1 MTDDVK
7 ALVDQIHVQ
16 VQSAHSYADR
26 PLYNHLEVGFRH
38 TPLTPKEREQ
48 RYAEA
53 CRFAAQDSKEALR
66 LIDELRPALAAQAEE
81 IERLRAVLN
90 KRVSAGRP
98 LCRWCNGQ
106 RALPPF
112 GECDCEE
119 RHYNPAIG
127 CTTLRSGNDR

>member
-1 MTDDVK
+1 MSDDVK
-7 ALVDQIHVQ
+7 ALVERLQQLRDKF
-16 VQSAHSYADR
+16 AMMYDDYDDMDR
-26 PLYNHLEVGFRH
+26 VAAA
-38 TPLTPKEREQ
+38 LT
-48 RYAEA
+48 
-53 CRFAAQDSKEALR
+53 
-66 LIDELRPALAAQAEE
+66 AQAEE
-81 IERLRAVLN
+81 IARLLVVLN
-90 KRVSAGRP
+90 KRVSARRP